1 MGAGINYS
9 NAWYTIQQKSKSANW
24 TNSILANVIWTL
36 PKGFNF
42 SSDLDYRFYIGFD
55 NNANKPSAVWNA
67 EIYKLMF
74 KNAATLRVKVYDILN
89 QAKTLYRNNA
99 DNYVEDIENNI
110 LRQYVMVSFSF
121 RFGKFSGGN
130 MKRPDGGGHDHGPR
144 PGGSFGERRF

>member
-1 MGAGINYS
+1 
-9 NAWYTIQQKSKSANW
+9 
-24 TNSILANVIWTL
+24 
-36 PKGFNF
+36 
-42 SSDLDYRFYIGFD
+42 
-55 NNANKPSAVWNA
+55 
-67 EIYKLMF
+67 MF

-121 RFGKFSGGN
+121 RFGKFSGSN

-144 PGGSFGERRF
+144 PSGSFGERRY